1 MKPVDL
7 DDDGDLTLN
16 AWKEFSGTRN
26 TRLHDKVKM
35 RISLKQWRVLHAV
48 IDCNGFSAAAEKLH
62 ISQSAI
68 SYTIAKMQE
77 QLGIPLLRVEG
88 RKAQVTREGRALLE
102 KSRNVIRSAIELEA
116 LAEKMRQGWK
126 QELRLM
132 VHHECPQHFVMA
144 AIEEISRSTPGIRVM
159 LQEGGDDELEQALCN
174 DAVDLAICAQ
184 APLGLIAEKLVSV
197 DYVAVVDAEHPLTR
211 MSGLLNWTHLAN
223 HVRIML
229 DTPRATLRT
238 PGAEA
243 VRRGQSPLRVR
254 NLDMMLSALREKA
267 GYAWLP
273 LQRARPLLEAGA
285 LKQLEISPAYCC
297 TRDFHLVRACTDQRD
312 AGSDCLAG
320 ALHAHAKACAGHL

>member
-1 MKPVDL
+1 MKPVDF
-7 DDDGDLTLN
+7 DEDGELKLSS
-16 AWKEFSGTRN
+16 WKGIGGERN
-26 TRLHDKVKM
+26 TRVHDRVKV

-77 QLGIPLLRVEG
+77 QLGIPLLRIEG
-88 RKAQVTREGRALLE
+88 RKAQITREGRALLE

-132 VHHECPQHFVMA
+132 VHQECPQNFVMA
-144 AIEEISRSTPGIRVM
+144 AIDQFSSSTPGIRVM
-159 LQEGGDDELEQALCN
+159 LQEGCDDEIEEALCN

-184 APLGLIAEKLVSV
+184 APLGLIAERLICVE
-197 DYVAVVDAEHPLTR
+197 YIAVADPEHPLAQ
-211 MSGLLNWTHLAN
+211 MNGLLKCAHLAD

-229 DTPRATLRT
+229 DKPRATFRLSGLE
-238 PGAEA
+238 GA
-243 VRRGQSPLRVR
+243 RRNGTQMRVR
-254 NLDMMLSALREKA
+254 SFDMMLAALKEKA

-273 LQRARPLLEAGA
+273 GLRAKPLLEAGS
-285 LKQLEISPAYCC
+285 LKRLDVSPAYCR
-297 TRDFHLVRACTDQRD
+297 TRDFHLVRASMEHHD
-312 AGSDCLAG
+312 AGSDCLAN
-320 ALHAHAKACAGHL
+320 ALHAHAKTCCVHP